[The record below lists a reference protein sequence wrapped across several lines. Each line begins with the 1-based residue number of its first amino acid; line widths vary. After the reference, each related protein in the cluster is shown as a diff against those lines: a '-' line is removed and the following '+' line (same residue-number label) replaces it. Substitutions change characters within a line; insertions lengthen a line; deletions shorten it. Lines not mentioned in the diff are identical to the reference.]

1 MKLNAANMKERI
13 LQVLD
18 VLEPVGDKVPEDIIE
33 SISSGEFFEDYEGNY
48 DDKSLLEY
56 SKSKISELMKNN
68 EYVDEVTEVFSCKKN
83 YSKIGDKLIGIAEEF
98 EKAGLPENFVDKVLS
113 GEAFEE
119 LDPKSFDKDDLVD
132 WLDKYLDKKNW
143 KNKESIVNKFKNS
156 KNNFAVTDSDVAI
169 LVDRLADIIGT
180 TSDKLDIV
188 SDIISAPKVFKSGAM
203 SLIVKD
209 KDNGMRYF
217 VSQYLPAVSSLNYK
231 KYDTAIHIT
240 SEDGMNEYYAFKDG
254 KSVNYSFNSK
264 NFSSPDYRPYV
275 VNDYGSSKFNKFLAE
290 VGVKAI
296 PEDKHTYFE
305 VNNPDQN
312 KNLMDTAKKYDVKVI
327 YPGDFSIKDGSGMT
341 NNFSRRTITDKEL
354 MSKYEEYLKTHND
367 NEGVADYF
375 ADEFNLK
382 DDEVDELVDRLTEI
396 IIPDNF
402 NSPVRF
408 SSYKLKNPRIN
419 Y

>member
-1 MKLNAANMKERI
+1 MKLNAANMKDHI
-13 LQVLD
+13 LRVLD

-33 SISSGEFFEDYEGNY
+33 SITSGGFFEDYEGKY

-83 YSKIGDKLIGIAEEF
+83 YSKISDKLIGIAEEF

-156 KNNFAVTDSDVAI
+156 KNNFAATDSDVEI
-169 LVDRLADIIGT
+169 LMDRLADILGT

-203 SLIVKD
+203 SLVVKD
-209 KDNGMRYF
+209 KDNGKRYF

-231 KYDTAIHIT
+231 KYDTVIHIT

-254 KSVNYSFNSK
+254 ESVNYSFN
-264 NFSSPDYRPYV
+264 Y
-275 VNDYGSSKFNKFLAE
+275 
-290 VGVKAI
+290 
-296 PEDKHTYFE
+296 
-305 VNNPDQN
+305 
-312 KNLMDTAKKYDVKVI
+312 
-327 YPGDFSIKDGSGMT
+327 
-341 NNFSRRTITDKEL
+341 NNFSRKTITDKEL